1 LPVRGSLQEKQ
12 LEVRTPALLGIV
24 ADTHVPSRG
33 KRWATEPVIRFFQ
46 RTRPDLILHAGDA
59 GHTSILN
66 ELQEIAPTIAVRGN
80 ADPLDLIEALPDQW
94 WVTIGRRTILLI
106 HGDRGRTAVATAR
119 AAAGEG
125 IDLVVFGHSHQPLI
139 EVAGS
144 TILFNPGSPTE
155 RRWNP
160 HFGLGLIM
168 VSDAEIEPELILFED
183 PRHLDRVS
191 P

>member
-1 LPVRGSLQEKQ
+1 MSQEKQ
-12 LEVRTPALLGIV
+12 FEVSSPALLGIV
-24 ADTHVPSRG
+24 ADTHIPSKG
-33 KRWATEPVIRFFQ
+33 KRWATEPVVGFFK
-46 RTRPDLILHAGDA
+46 RARPDLILHAGDA
-59 GHTSILN
+59 GHQSILD
-66 ELQEIAPTIAVRGN
+66 ELQALAPTLAVRGN
-80 ADPLDLIEALPDQW
+80 ADPLDLVETLPDQW
-94 WVTIGRRTILLI
+94 RVTIGRRTVLLL
-106 HGDRGRTAVATAR
+106 HGYRGRSAMATAR

-139 EVAGS
+139 ELVGA

-160 HFGLGLIM
+160 HFGIGLIK
-168 VSDAEIEPELILFED
+168 VADDEIDPELILFED